1 MTSLLEARGISM
13 SFPGVRALDGV
24 DFDVV
29 AGEVHALIG
38 ENGAGK
44 STLVHILT
52 GEIAADA
59 YEGEVRLDGAIQ
71 RLATPREAIESGIA
85 VIPQE
90 LQLVSTL
97 SAAENIYLGREPR
110 TPLGLID
117 VGELHRRCAAEL
129 EAVGETRAR
138 PSQRIERLEPGQRQ
152 LVAIARALSLDARLI
167 IMDEPTAALGAEEAG
182 RLERLVRRLC
192 ERGVAVVYISHK
204 LDEVR
209 RLAHRVTVLRD
220 GCRVATREA
229 AGLDEAEMVRL
240 MVGREIPRVDL
251 APPPPGSP
259 EILRV
264 EGLSVADPDRP
275 RRLPCPGRL
284 AVGPPGRDR
293 GPGGP
298 RRRGA
303 HGPSARARR
312 RVVRRRFG
320 ARARRRS
327 AGARAEPRGGAR
339 GAASC
344 CCPRSAR
351 RRRSSRTWPSAA
363 TSRSARSRR

>member
-59 YEGEVRLDGAIQ
+59 YEGEVRLDGAIR
-71 RLATPREAIESGIA
+71 RLATPREAIEGGIA

-97 SAAENIYLGREPR
+97 SAAENIFLGREPR

-138 PSQRIERLEPGQRQ
+138 PAQTIERLEPGQRQ

-167 IMDEPTAALGAEEAG
+167 IMDEPTAALGAEEAAPA
-182 RLERLVRRLC
+182 RAPRP
-192 ERGVAVVYISHK
+192 
-204 LDEVR
+204 
-209 RLAHRVTVLRD
+209 
-220 GCRVATREA
+220 A
-229 AGLDEAEMVRL
+229 AL
-240 MVGREIPRVDL
+240 
-251 APPPPGSP
+251 
-259 EILRV
+259 
-264 EGLSVADPDRP
+264 
-275 RRLPCPGRL
+275 
-284 AVGPPGRDR
+284 
-293 GPGGP
+293 
-298 RRRGA
+298 
-303 HGPSARARR
+303 RARR
-312 RVVRRRFG
+312 RGRVHL
-320 ARARRRS
+320 AQARRGAPAGRTAS
-327 AGARAEPRGGAR
+327 RCCATAGAWRRATRRVSTRPRWCA
-339 GAASC
+339 
-344 CCPRSAR
+344 
-351 RRRSSRTWPSAA
+351 
-363 TSRSARSRR
+363 

>member
-1 MTSLLEARGISM
+1 MNLLEARGVSM

-59 YEGEVRLDGAIQ
+59 YEGEVRLDGLVQ

-110 TPLGLID
+110 TALGLID
-117 VGELHRRCAAEL
+117 AGELDRRSAEEL
-129 EAVGETRAR
+129 EAVGEIHAR
-138 PSQRIERLEPGQRQ
+138 PAQKIERLEAGQRQ

-167 IMDEPTAALGAEEAG
+167 IMDEPTASLGAEEAG

-209 RLAHRVTVLRD
+209 RLANRVTVLRD
-220 GCRVATREA
+220 GRRVATRDA

-251 APPPPGSP
+251 APPPSGSP

-264 EGLSVADPDRP
+264 EGSVGRQSRP
-275 RRLPCPGRL
+275 PGRLPRARRL
-284 AVGPPGRDR
+284 AVGPSRRDR
-293 GPGGP
+293 RPGGP
-298 RRRGA
+298 RRRGPD
-303 HGPSARARR
+303 GLSARAG
-312 RVVRRRFG
+312 RRFARRGDGPRPPGRAGIDG
-320 ARARRRS
+320 AEPARRR
-327 AGARAEPRGGAR
+327 AMT
-339 GAASC
+339 ASC
-344 CCPRSAR
+344 SCPRSAR
-351 RRRSSRTWPSAA
+351 RRRSSRTFRSAA
-363 TSRSARSRR
+363 TSRSERSRK